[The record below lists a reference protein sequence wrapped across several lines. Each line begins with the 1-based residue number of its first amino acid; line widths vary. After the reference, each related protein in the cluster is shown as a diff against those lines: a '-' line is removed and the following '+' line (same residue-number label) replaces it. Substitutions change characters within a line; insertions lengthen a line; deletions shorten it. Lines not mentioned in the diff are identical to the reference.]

1 MLTCPYCN
9 NEICLSELKHPGFFE
24 NYRVCPN
31 CHGKFTPDTRTKH
44 RQAIFI
50 FVAIVSLILTLLMYF
65 KGMEWLI
72 PSIVSYV
79 IFGLLIYW
87 GNKHMF
93 LVPYNVEQDTTND
106 T

>member
-1 MLTCPYCN
+1 
-9 NEICLSELKHPGFFE
+9 
-24 NYRVCPN
+24 
-31 CHGKFTPDTRTKH
+31 
-44 RQAIFI
+44 
-50 FVAIVSLILTLLMYF
+50 MYF